1 MIVSKALGGVA
12 LTPNC
17 VIRFKVELGIYRGPE
32 KLQRYQIERLD
43 TAFYAS
49 FFPDYSLDTN
59 SAVLKIFL

>member
-32 KLQRYQIERLD
+32 KL
-43 TAFYAS
+43 
-49 FFPDYSLDTN
+49 
-59 SAVLKIFL
+59 